1 MKKKIFLCGKVK
13 ELDFVKPEL
22 FELEMRR
29 DVTVF
34 LKQKN
39 VVNFQVFVD
48 QAKKEVSFK
57 WPIGIK

>member
-13 ELDFVKPEL
+13 ELDFAKPEL

-39 VVNFQVFVD
+39 VPSVLKMNTNTH
-48 QAKKEVSFK
+48 
-57 WPIGIK
+57 

>member
-1 MKKKIFLCGKVK
+1 MKKKIFLCGKVR
-13 ELDFVKPEL
+13 ELDFAKPSI

-29 DVTVF
+29 DVTGF

-48 QAKKEVSFK
+48 QAKKEVSFQ
-57 WPIGIK
+57 